1 MVRINRTGIKSQI
14 MIKLLTRQNGTKKMK
29 HTYNIS
35 ALVTILT
42 ISAANAK
49 SAPERFTD
57 EVTSG
62 LDIVSAPYH
71 AENDPT
77 PAYGELGLA
86 IYETLSDTP
95 SDETKLY
102 IPTTMYVRLGGGINL
117 PFLTDSAHYFGTSHD
132 TKNGYAVQIGL
143 GWNLSS
149 YVRTEID
156 FQNMAFQFDDL
167 TSNHR
172 ATYNTIGGML
182 YFDLA
187 RRYIQSGDITYRRS
201 FVPFIG
207 IGAGI
212 GAYEF
217 QGASGTDG
225 MVIAAPRA
233 TIGFN
238 IMFSDTIGIDVAYQY
253 HMMIGNGF
261 GWDTRAGGVDNISN
275 IMASIRANF

>member
-1 MVRINRTGIKSQI
+1 MDIKNMKTSYYLVALGAI
-14 MIKLLTRQNGTKKMK
+14 ALCNTANGG
-29 HTYNIS
+29 
-35 ALVTILT
+35 
-42 ISAANAK
+42 
-49 SAPERFTD
+49 SAPKRFTG
-57 EVTSG
+57 EIKSG
-62 LDIVSAPYH
+62 LDIVSASYH

-77 PAYGELGLA
+77 PAPGELGLA
-86 IYETLSDTP
+86 IYETISETP

-102 IPTTMYVRLGGGINL
+102 IPTTMYTRLGGGINI
-117 PFLTDSAHYFGTSHD
+117 PFGTDRAKYFGTSHD
-132 TKNGYAVQIGL
+132 TKNGYTVQIGL

-156 FQNMAFQFDDL
+156 FQNMAFQFEDL
-167 TSNHR
+167 TSNQR

-207 IGAGI
+207 VGAGF
-212 GAYEF
+212 GTYEF
-217 QGASGTDG
+217 QGASGADG
-225 MVIAAPRA
+225 AVIAAPRA

-238 IMFSDTIGIDVAYQY
+238 IMLSDTIGIDVAYQY
-253 HMMIGNGF
+253 QMMIGNGF

-275 IMASIRANF
+275 IIASIRANF